1 MAWNVQGYSTCNT
14 YAVMQESQE
23 NQSTDLSTFNCLR
36 DPDSI
41 KSGKNELKCKAGWLS
56 HPMLMSSITDQS
68 KGWTSINL
76 EWVTVWSQHISPA
89 TAHSPPCVLW
99 QSFILMDDSDWL
111 NCHCHN
117 PWIQLSLFRPM
128 LRDIHMIWS
137 SLHVRSYKSL
147 IWDHFCIDNFLGL
160 ASNCP
165 GDKNRY
171 ISLFSI
177 LNFCKSIVY

>member
-1 MAWNVQGYSTCNT
+1 
-14 YAVMQESQE
+14 MQSR
-23 NQSTDLSTFNCLR
+23 LTF
-36 DPDSI
+36 S
-41 KSGKNELKCKAGWLS
+41 
-56 HPMLMSSITDQS
+56 PMLMSSITGQT

-89 TAHSPPCVLW
+89 TEHSPPCVLW

-165 GDKNRY
+165 GDKKRY
-171 ISLFSI
+171 ISLFAYWTFVKACPKIVLLFFSCQ
-177 LNFCKSIVY
+177 NFKSGFVHSFEY